1 LGIKQERPKTKD
13 QKTLAQAQSDL
24 LDTQTMAADLFEQ
37 NTAKD
42 QQILDLQ
49 TIVATLTEKAGV

>member
-1 LGIKQERPKTKD
+1 MQFRKL
-13 QKTLAQAQSDL
+13 TLREQQLKQAQSDL
-24 LDTQTMAADLFEQ
+24 LDAQTMTADLYEQ

-49 TIVATLTEKAGV
+49 TMVANLSEGVKS

>member
-1 LGIKQERPKTKD
+1 MRVTVRPKTLA
-13 QKTLAQAQSDL
+13 QKQQEQAQSDL